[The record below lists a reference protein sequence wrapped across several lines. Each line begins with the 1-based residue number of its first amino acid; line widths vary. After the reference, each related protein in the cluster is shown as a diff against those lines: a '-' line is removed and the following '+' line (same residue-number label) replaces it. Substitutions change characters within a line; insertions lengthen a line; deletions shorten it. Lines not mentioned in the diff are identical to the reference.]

1 MLNALVRT
9 PERRLLIAALLVRLV
24 PAALIFGADDV
35 EAWHQWGRTL
45 LAGLNPYASKFP
57 IAWPPLWLPVTAM
70 AVSVSDAFH
79 LPFHFVAKVP
89 SILADVIIAFLLYAV
104 AERFGRSAQRTA
116 LAYALN
122 PVSIYTTGIHG
133 NFDSFPLLCAMV
145 AALLYAPDAE
155 ADPRGVR
162 AGGWLGAGAAF
173 KTWPLL
179 ILPAMLTPSQSTR
192 RRIVITVTAVS
203 LWVIALLLPW
213 PFAGR
218 SAVTAAFGYRGMAG
232 WWGLTSLRSLL
243 AIAPSDRTVTWIFY
257 AAMAL
262 AAVAV
267 WRSRAPVPTGVLFLL
282 LTFYATSPGCA
293 PQNFIWIVPVAL
305 IADPRRAGAF
315 TILAT
320 ATLTFELLFRPYGGF
335 LFDTVRMLPH
345 AGYARALNDPLDH
358 TATVVGRLPLWVFC
372 CWWWGTTLRGMV
384 GKWRREWDS
393 NPRYAVNV
401 HTLSKRAP

>member
-24 PAALIFGADDV
+24 PAALIFGTDDV
-35 EAWHQWGRTL
+35 EAWHQWGLL
-45 LAGLNPYASKFP
+45 LAKGLNPYASKFP

-70 AVSVSDAFH
+70 AVFLSETLH

-89 SILADVIIAFLLYAV
+89 SILADVIIVFLLYAI
-104 AERFGRSAQRTA
+104 AERYGRGARRTA

-122 PVSIYTTGIHG
+122 PVSIYTTSVHG

-145 AALLYAPDAE
+145 AALLYAPDADS
-155 ADPRGVR
+155 DPRGVR
-162 AGGWLGAGAAF
+162 AGVWLGAGAAF

-179 ILPAMLTPSQSTR
+179 VWPALLTPFQTTR
-192 RRIVITVTAVS
+192 RRIVIASTAVS

-213 PFAGR
+213 PFVGR
-218 SAVTAAFGYRGMAG
+218 SAVTSALGYRGMAG

-243 AIAPSDRTVTWIFY
+243 PAVPSDQTVTWIFY
-257 AAMAL
+257 AAMVFAAL
-262 AAVAV
+262 MV
-267 WRSRAPVPTGVLFLL
+267 WRSRVAVPTGVLFLL

-335 LFDTVRMLPH
+335 LFDTVRTLPH
-345 AGYARALNDPLDH
+345 TGYARALNDPLDH
-358 TATVVGRLPLWVFC
+358 TATVIDRLPLWVFC
-372 CWWWGTTLRGMV
+372 CWWWGATLRRMLAREA
-384 GKWRREWDS
+384 RRFV
-393 NPRYAVNV
+393 A
-401 HTLSKRAP
+401 